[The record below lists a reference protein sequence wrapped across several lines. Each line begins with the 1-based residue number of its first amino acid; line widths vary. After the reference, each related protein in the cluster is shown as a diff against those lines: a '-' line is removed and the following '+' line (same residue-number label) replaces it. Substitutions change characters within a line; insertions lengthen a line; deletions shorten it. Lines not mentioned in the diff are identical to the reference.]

1 VKLREALTPIE
12 REISRTDDQI
22 TLRKKE
28 ISNQEKMLKKLKAEV
43 NQLKRDLLEQKSKEE
58 KFVNK
63 AKQKSWA
70 EMNPSGTALQLNA
83 KIRRIREEKGANM
96 MYADREKLFVEYKEL
111 KDDYDLQ
118 MRKVKNIEEHVA
130 IMEGMNTARI
140 ANYMFIRKTISR
152 MVERRFQMFTQSF
165 SSDLSSEILIRINH
179 RNSEL
184 KFVFR
189 NTDGDLLDTEISSLS
204 GGEKSFA
211 QMCLIAAMWGV
222 TSPPF
227 RALDE
232 WDVFL
237 DALNRKAI
245 SSKLL
250 QIGLA
255 RLEYQFFF
263 ISPQGASDI
272 QCAPGDKDKVGI
284 FKVLKSS

>member
-1 VKLREALTPIE
+1 MKLREALTPIE